1 MNMPNPNLIPC
12 QNTSQKNTTFDM
24 INALAHLCYE
34 AEEAHLDL
42 VSFHLNLAF
51 EELENSVMTSGNDVN
66 GVKK

>member
-1 MNMPNPNLIPC
+1 MNMPNPDFTPS
-12 QNTSQKNTTFDM
+12 QRTSQENTTFDM

-51 EELENSVMTSGNDVN
+51 EELEDAVMTSKNN
-66 GVKK
+66 AKNTL

>member
-1 MNMPNPNLIPC
+1 
-12 QNTSQKNTTFDM
+12 M